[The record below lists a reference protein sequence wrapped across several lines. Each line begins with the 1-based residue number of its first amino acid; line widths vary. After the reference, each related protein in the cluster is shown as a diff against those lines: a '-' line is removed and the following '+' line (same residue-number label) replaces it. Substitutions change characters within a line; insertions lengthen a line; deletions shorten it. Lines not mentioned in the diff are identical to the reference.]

1 MRIAFAFA
9 ATHPMTEP
17 ANIASS
23 LSAGRRVP
31 LQARSNK
38 TVEEIMDAA
47 AGLLGKV
54 PFEQIT
60 TSRIAAEAGISVGAL
75 YRFYTDRQ
83 EIFDAIAVRELES
96 FRAEIERAFSARQ
109 LIFSPRKSLGRVL
122 DSYVAFLESRPHFRE
137 LALGNHISDRVRES
151 QSNPETG
158 PGGILGDLLVK
169 KCGWKPGKKLQLR
182 IRIAAEVGD
191 RVIAFAYRQETV
203 EARHAVLKELKE
215 MLTGYLLP

>member
-1 MRIAFAFA
+1 MS
-9 ATHPMTEP
+9 EP
-17 ANIASS
+17 ANLTGNPA
-23 LSAGRRVP
+23 AGRRAP
-31 LQARSNK
+31 LQARSSK
-38 TVEEIMDAA
+38 TVGEILDAT
-47 AGLLGKV
+47 AGLLGRV

-60 TSRIAAEAGISVGAL
+60 TSRIAAAAGISVGAL
-75 YRFYTDRQ
+75 YRFYIDRQ
-83 EIFDAIAVRELES
+83 EIFDAIAVCELDA

-122 DSYVAFLESRPHFRE
+122 DAYVAFLEDRPHFRE
-137 LALGNHISDRVRES
+137 LALGNHISERVRES
-151 QSNPETG
+151 QTNPETG

-215 MLTGYLLP
+215 MLTGYLLKVG